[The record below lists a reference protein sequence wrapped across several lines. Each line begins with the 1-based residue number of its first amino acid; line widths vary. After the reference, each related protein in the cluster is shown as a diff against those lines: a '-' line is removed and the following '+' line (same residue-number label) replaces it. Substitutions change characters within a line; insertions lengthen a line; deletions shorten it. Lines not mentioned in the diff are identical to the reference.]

1 MIATCAIIDDEPLA
15 ADLLASYVTKMPE
28 LKLTG
33 TFNSAIK
40 AMALLREHPT
50 DILFLD
56 IQMPE
61 LSGLELASILP
72 KETKVV
78 FVTAFDSYAID
89 GYKVSAADYL
99 LKPVSFEKFV
109 TSVHKVLESL
119 DSSRRLNIAN
129 NAEYIFLK
137 SEYKLVKVNFNDI
150 AYVEGLKDYIKVYFK
165 DGRKP
170 IVSLMNLK
178 TMEEALPTSTF
189 MRIHRSYII
198 NTACVDMIDRGRVI
212 ISGIFIPVS
221 ETYKDKF
228 NAFVDGHTLQ

>member
-1 MIATCAIIDDEPLA
+1 MI
-15 ADLLASYVTKMPE
+15 
-28 LKLTG
+28 
-33 TFNSAIK
+33 
-40 AMALLREHPT
+40 
-50 DILFLD
+50 
-56 IQMPE
+56 
-61 LSGLELASILP
+61 
-72 KETKVV
+72 
-78 FVTAFDSYAID
+78 
-89 GYKVSAADYL
+89 
-99 LKPVSFEKFV
+99 
-109 TSVHKVLESL
+109 
-119 DSSRRLNIAN
+119 
-129 NAEYIFLK
+129 
-137 SEYKLVKVNFNDI
+137 VNFNDI

>member
-15 ADLLASYVTKMPE
+15 ADLLASYALKMPE
-28 LKLTG
+28 LKLIG
-33 TFNSAIK
+33 TFNSAVK
-40 AMALLREHPT
+40 AMSLLREQPA

-61 LSGLELASILP
+61 LSGLELAGILP

-78 FVTAFDSYAID
+78 FVTAFDSYAIE
-89 GYKVSAADYL
+89 GYKVNAVDYL
-99 LKPVSFEKFV
+99 LKPVSFESFV
-109 TSVHKVLESL
+109 ASVNKVFESL
-119 DSSRRLNIAN
+119 DSSRRMKLSDNDN
-129 NAEYIFLK
+129 YIFLK

-150 AYVEGLKDYIKVYFK
+150 AYVEGLKDYIKVYLK

-178 TMEEALPTSTF
+178 TMEEALPVSLF

-198 NTACVDMIDRGRVI
+198 NTTCVDMIDRGRVI
-212 ISGIFIPVS
+212 IAGNFIPVS

-228 NAFVDGHTLQ
+228 GAFVDGHTLQ